1 LSVTI
6 ILLRRAHA
14 LKWGCAISSL
24 WISGILFLKFL
35 WIKISG
41 FLLKDSYWEI
51 TFKNSNVISMSF
63 IQFKEGGSLL
73 MDFEGIAINWEAP
86 W

>member
-1 LSVTI
+1 M
-6 ILLRRAHA
+6 HA
-14 LKWGCAISSL
+14 LKWGCAMSSL

-35 WIKISG
+35 WIKKFWTFIKG
-41 FLLKDSYWEI
+41 FYREI

-63 IQFKEGGSLL
+63 IQFREGGSLEKVGPL